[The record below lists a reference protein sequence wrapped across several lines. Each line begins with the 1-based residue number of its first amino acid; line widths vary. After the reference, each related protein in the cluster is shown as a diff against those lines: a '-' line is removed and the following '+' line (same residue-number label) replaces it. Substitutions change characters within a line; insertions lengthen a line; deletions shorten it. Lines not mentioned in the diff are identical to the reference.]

1 MWWCHTLSVALNL
14 HRGDCKQAI
23 HCRLRLGAVL
33 VDVGRFDDAIVNL
46 NRAIEKVAC
55 SACST
60 KADTVWPVVTDELV
74 L

>member
-1 MWWCHTLSVALNL
+1 MWWCHTLSIALNL
-14 HRGDCKQAI
+14 HRGNCKQVI
-23 HCRLRLGAVL
+23 HCRSSGAVL

-46 NRAIEKVAC
+46 NRVIEKVVC

-60 KADTVWPVVTDELV
+60 KADGMTGRKTDELA

>member
-1 MWWCHTLSVALNL
+1 MWWCHTLSIALNL
-14 HRGDCKQAI
+14 HRANHKQAI

-60 KADTVWPVVTDELV
+60 KADMV
-74 L
+74 

>member
-1 MWWCHTLSVALNL
+1 MWWCQTLSAALNL
-14 HRGDCKQAI
+14 RRANCKQAI

-33 VDVGRFDDAIVNL
+33 VDVGRFDAIVNL

-60 KADTVWPVVTDELV
+60 KADTVWPVVNDELA